1 MRNERTSRLAVSLYV
16 VVLRSPLAI
25 HRSVMYL
32 TDDENARQSR
42 RSPPVAGRPSPAVS
56 ASLLLLVAVAA
67 AYVAAHVVFDWVAR
81 RFLIVSAAE
90 YLLLGVLL
98 GPQVA
103 GIVGKPLLDSL
114 APVLTLALG
123 WMGAIVGTQFELRR
137 LLEIPAVRYR
147 VAFAESFATCL
158 VVGGLEF
165 LVLRWTLDASIDI
178 AASAGVAFGALAVVS
193 SSTGIGVVSDI
204 LKARGAVL
212 EQLKLSSSVNGFVG
226 IAVLG
231 LLFCIQHA
239 AVPAERPLTPTEWA
253 VVSIALGVIGGAL
266 FHLFIGDAPQPDR
279 LFIALAGGVV
289 LVSGA
294 ATYLRLSPLFAGFFF
309 GLTLV
314 NSMAKPDALVDAL
327 HRVEQ
332 PLYYILLV
340 FGGAA
345 WEPSQNSWLA
355 PVAIFVIARAAS
367 KIGGARLAARA
378 NGALPK
384 LGMNWGRALLGQ
396 GRLAL
401 AIGLNFLHQNDIGFR
416 NIVFTAAVVSILLTE
431 FFTARLARFAIEE
444 APDQA
449 VAIGGFS
456 LMNDVS
462 HDAAAPTSATSG
474 ASSPETP

>member
-1 MRNERTSRLAVSLYV
+1 MALAVHHSAVYF
-16 VVLRSPLAI
+16 
-25 HRSVMYL
+25 
-32 TDDENARQSR
+32 TDNGKAPQHR
-42 RSPPVAGRPSPAVS
+42 RSSPVARRPSPAVPMS

-147 VAFAESFATCL
+147 IAFAESLATCL

-165 LVLRWTLDASIDI
+165 LVLRWSLDAPTAV
-178 AASAGVAFGALAVVS
+178 AASTGVAFSALAVVS

-226 IAVLG
+226 IVVIG

-266 FHLFIGDAPQPDR
+266 FHLFLGDTPQPDR
-279 LFIALAGGVV
+279 LFVALAGGVV

-314 NSMAKPDALVDAL
+314 NSMSKPDALVNAL
-327 HRVEQ
+327 YRVEQ

-340 FGGAA
+340 FGGSA
-345 WEPSQNSWLA
+345 WEPSQSSWLA
-355 PVAIFVIARAAS
+355 PVAIFVFARAAA
-367 KIGGARLAARA
+367 KFGGARLAARA
-378 NGALPK
+378 NGALPR

-401 AIGLNFLHQNDIGFR
+401 AIGLNFLHQNDIAYR
-416 NIVFTAAVVSILLTE
+416 NMVFTSAIVSILLTE
-431 FFTARLARFAIEE
+431 CFSARLARSAIEE
-444 APDQA
+444 APDQP
-449 VAIGGFS
+449 VSIGDFS
-456 LMNDVS
+456 LMSGVPRDVE
-462 HDAAAPTSATSG
+462 APTSASG
-474 ASSPETP
+474 GSSETP